1 MRPYLLQAIVTAIR
15 TRWLLRQLRPRD
27 AIYAGAFGHQRSN
40 GWHCSIAAH
49 KKLSSGLRA
58 RQHSALPA
66 SRVVR
71 ASRAWRPGRRT
82 LGNGQSLCVSAVFHP
97 WPGLSPKTA
106 FIVAGECRASPALLR
121 SSHEVVSLRLQL
133 TSYRDFVLRPWGSA
147 DSHVFLLV
155 ACESHPLGDLCDIF
169 AGTRCSQLRLDA
181 PQPVPPKHPK
191 CFERLSFLGR
201 NASRSDETELDGA
214 RDVRPDYTGYPIWW
228 RRMADSWDAVREEE
242 RRSGQTF
249 GTFLFSRTDLV
260 FIRPMGAWADYVH
273 EPGTP
278 QPWYWHSAGTGTP
291 DIFWIMS
298 RDVALHVLGQSLSV
312 YLECTTTE
320 PCCDLRTWAFSWWI
334 PAYWFRAEGLFPC
347 APLLGSAL
355 LSENLHKSPPRLPMP
370 LDVHPW
376 APASLGV
383 FGPGSENRSLLVRS
397 CQKAVAST
405 PTLA

>member
-1 MRPYLLQAIVTAIR
+1 VKTLMRRLAADHLEMANRSAHQQFP
-15 TRWLLRQLRPRD
+15 TRQ
-27 AIYAGAFGHQRSN
+27 Q
-40 GWHCSIAAH
+40 
-49 KKLSSGLRA
+49 
-58 RQHSALPA
+58 
-66 SRVVR
+66 V
-71 ASRAWRPGRRT
+71 
-82 LGNGQSLCVSAVFHP
+82 
-97 WPGLSPKTA
+97 SPKTA
-106 FIVAGECRASPALLR
+106 FIVAGECRASPVLLR
-121 SSHEVVSLRLQL
+121 SSHQVVSTRLQL
-133 TSYRDFVLRPWGSA
+133 TSYRDFVLQPWGTT

-155 ACESHPLGDLCDIF
+155 ACGSHPLGELCDIF
-169 AGTRCSQLRLDA
+169 AGTRCSQLRLGE
-181 PQPVPPKHPK
+181 PQPIPPKQPK
-191 CFERLSFLGR
+191 CFERLLYLR
-201 NASRSDETELDGA
+201 PNASRSDESGFDGA
-214 RDVRPDYTGYPIWW
+214 RHRYTIWW
-228 RRMADSWDAVREEE
+228 RRMADGWDAARDEE
-242 RRSGQTF
+242 RRSGQMF

-260 FIRPMGAWADYVH
+260 FIRPMGSWWQYVH

-298 RDVALHVLGQSLSV
+298 RDVALRVLGQSLSV

-397 CQKAVAST
+397 CQKAGAST